1 MSTIEKKRWR
11 IQSKEGDEIQFFPV
25 FETIEKP
32 EDTSALAGDVECRY
46 IQIKHG
52 DKTITLNYLDLYM
65 FLYFISSEELRVNL
79 SKRYERNVSLIP
91 YEVSFTLDRE
101 EMEKGTAKRL
111 IQVPVDEISMVYARS
126 KANEML
132 NRDIINQDLNPAK
145 YRYKRDKRQ

>member
-11 IQSKEGDEIQFFPV
+11 IQAKEGDPVEFFPI
-25 FETIEKP
+25 FEVIEKP
-32 EDTSALAGDVECRY
+32 EDTSALSGDLECRFV
-46 IQIKHG
+46 QIKIG

-79 SKRYERNVSLIP
+79 AKRYERNVSLIP

-132 NRDIINQDLNPAK
+132 NRDIVNHDLNPAK
-145 YRYKRDKRQ
+145 YKYKRK